1 MLRKILIGLLV
12 LILAGAGGAYF
23 LWPKTWTVNAPVM
36 NSLLGWGI
44 DAAPETKL
52 REQLKLPEGYRINR
66 YAIGLGQ
73 ARIMRW
79 TSAGDLLVSIPRKGE
94 IALIGRDTKKRGR
107 GGAIKALLT
116 GLNRPHGIEIL
127 NGYLYVGETDAI
139 VRVPFDE
146 QKGTITGK
154 IERILTGLPG
164 GGNHWTRTLRAG
176 PDGWIYVNVGSD
188 CNVCIEKDKRRAA
201 ILRFRPDG
209 SGEEIFA
216 EGLRNTVGFDFDA
229 NGALWGVDNGR
240 DLLGD
245 DLPPEELNRIEQGK
259 FYGWPFRYG
268 DNVPDPEFG
277 KTDDPRAAASVPPVY
292 AMPAHVAPLSI
303 RFLRG
308 DVPAG
313 LENTALVAFHGS
325 WNRSKKQG
333 YEVVALHWDADG
345 RIRMEPFITGFEKNE
360 DVIGRPVDTTQGPD
374 GAIYVSDD
382 YAGVI
387 YRVSHDTSASPSA
400 EAAPAEPAMA
410 PEAPADSAPAEPPA
424 PVLAEMAAR
433 GEKLFDTV
441 GCKTCHGG
449 EKPAAPLA
457 DLPIR
462 YSTDDIAALLLT
474 PPANMPAFP
483 QLGEEERR
491 DLAAYVLATYK

>member
-1 MLRKILIGLLV
+1 MLRKILVGLFL
-12 LILAGAGGAYF
+12 LILAGLGGAYAF
-23 LWPKTWTVNAPVM
+23 WPKTWIVNAPM
-36 NSLLGWGI
+36 TNSLFGWGI
-44 DAAPETKL
+44 DAAPEAKL
-52 REQLKLPEGYRINR
+52 REQLKLPAGYQISR
-66 YAIGLGQ
+66 YAVGLGQ

-79 TSAGDLLVSIPRKGE
+79 TSGGDLLVSIPRKGE
-94 IALIGRDTKKRGR
+94 IALIGRDTNKRGR

-116 GLNRPHGIEIL
+116 GLNKPHGIEIL

-146 QKGTITGK
+146 QKGEITGK

-164 GGNHWTRTLRAG
+164 NGNHWARTLRLG

-188 CNVCIEKDKRRAA
+188 CNACIEKDKRRAA

-216 EGLRNTVGFDFDA
+216 EGLRNTTGFDFDA

-245 DLPPEELNRIEQGK
+245 DIPPEELNHIEQGK

-277 KTDDPRAAASVPPVY
+277 ATGDPRAAAAVPP
-292 AMPAHVAPLSI
+292 ALALPAHAAPLSI
-303 RFLRG
+303 KFLHG
-308 DVPAG
+308 VALPG
-313 LENTALVAFHGS
+313 LEKAALVTFHGS
-325 WNRSKKQG
+325 WNRAKKQG
-333 YEVVALHWDADG
+333 YEVVSLHWGPDG
-345 RIRMEPFITGFEKNE
+345 KIAVEPFITGFQKNE
-360 DVIGRPVDTTQGPD
+360 DVIGRPVDTVQGPD

-387 YRVSHDTSASPSA
+387 YRVSYGASAAASA
-400 EAAPAEPAMA
+400 EAAPAAPQPAT
-410 PEAPADSAPAEPPA
+410 PA
-424 PVLAEMAAR
+424 PVAATAPQPVNAEAIAR

-441 GCKTCHGG
+441 GCKNCHGG
-449 EKPAAPLA
+449 DRPMVELR
-457 DLPIR
+457 DLPAR
-462 YSTDDIAALLLT
+462 YSANDIAALLLS
-474 PPANMPAFP
+474 PPASMPAFP
-483 QLGEEERR
+483 QLQNDERH
-491 DLAAYVLATYK
+491 DLAAYLLATYKRAS